1 MVWSGIDTKLSYHG
15 ILAKRGNAFK
25 DMRGPAGRFS
35 LLRSH
40 AVTPAASPRAPRPSV
55 ANSKPRWSYNNNGR
69 RTQARVDAGRH
80 ATIEADVASIG
91 RRCRRD
97 LPRVLRD
104 LLRHSDRE
112 VEARRSPSPGM

>member
-1 MVWSGIDTKLSYHG
+1 MVWSAIDTNVSYHG
-15 ILAKRGNAFK
+15 ILAKRRNPVKEIVAQ
-25 DMRGPAGRFS
+25 AGRFS
-35 LLRSH
+35 FLRSH

-55 ANSKPRWSYNNNGR
+55 ANSKPRCSYNNNGR

>member
-1 MVWSGIDTKLSYHG
+1 
-15 ILAKRGNAFK
+15 
-25 DMRGPAGRFS
+25 MRGPAGRFS

-112 VEARRSPSPGM
+112 VEAKVSFSWYVSKITGTSKELAPKTSRE